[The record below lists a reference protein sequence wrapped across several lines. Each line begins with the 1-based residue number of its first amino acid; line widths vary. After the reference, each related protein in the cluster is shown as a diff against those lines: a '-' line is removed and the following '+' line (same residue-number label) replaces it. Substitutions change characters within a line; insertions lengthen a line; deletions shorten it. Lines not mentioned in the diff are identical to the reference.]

1 MISVITTLAMDGFNK
16 SLDELLHFA
25 DILKLREK
33 ELEQQHILELEK
45 QKTEYDIQI
54 QIEKRRI
61 EQLQEINRTLTEQVE
76 RSTQKQVD
84 LEQKYTVLLTKYN
97 CCVEESKQIKE
108 LHNEKK
114 IRIEELEKIARMLT
128 NEKTKLDNEIK
139 QLKTDNQILEDK
151 IKEIPPPPPPTPTPQ
166 RVPDEFIVLVE
177 KAVAENSELKN
188 LLTERDNEI
197 QKLNEQL
204 KRNQNEDPIIVEQ
217 RLLQLMTKLKNDFR
231 TMYENQTNFFL
242 QKIDLLK
249 QEQRDNI
256 ASLYKH

>member
-1 MISVITTLAMDGFNK
+1 MDGFNK

-25 DILKLREK
+25 DTLKLREK
-33 ELEQQHILELEK
+33 ELEQQHLLELEK
-45 QKTEYDIQI
+45 QKTEYDIQL

-61 EQLQEINRTLTEQVE
+61 EQLQDINRTLTEQVE

-97 CCVEESKQIKE
+97 CLVEESKQIKE

-114 IRIEELEKIARMLT
+114 TRIEELEKIARMLT

-139 QLKTDNQILEDK
+139 QLKIDNQILEDK
-151 IKEIPPPPPPTPTPQ
+151 IKEIPPPPPPPTPTPQ
-166 RVPDEFIVLVE
+166 RVPEEFIKLVE
-177 KAVAENSELKN
+177 NAVAENRGLKS
-188 LLTERDNEI
+188 LVIERDNEI

-204 KRNQNEDPIIVEQ
+204 QRNQNEDPLIVEQ
-217 RLLQLMTKLKNDFR
+217 RLLQSITKLKNDFR